1 MNKKLLKSFA
11 AAAMSVLALACAKEQ
26 VGPDEGA
33 MVEATFDVDVPGVM
47 ATKAI
52 GDGMTAS
59 QLYYQVFD
67 EKSNPIEG
75 LGVQTKKMNS
85 GKTTVTFQ
93 LVKDQTY
100 NFVFWAQTPTEG
112 YYEIDGTEGLKK
124 ISANYADKNAN
135 DENFDAFYAVEKL
148 TVNGPISESVILTRP
163 FAQVNIAT
171 TGKIAAGPASKEL
184 DFDGAT
190 STVTFKNVPTEF
202 SPLSSDD
209 VVDGTESVVFASAAV
224 PEGNI
229 TVAGKEYKYL
239 SMNYVFAP
247 KNGSVYDVA
256 AELTVAG
263 KTVPVS
269 VPNVPLKRNWRTN
282 IVGNLLLTGAQF
294 NVIVDPVFENEETMA
309 YDEEAFRAAVAA
321 GGKVSL
327 SQNMTLTKPLSL
339 TKSTTTEIVIGKD
352 VTLTAELSGY
362 NSKTISL
369 FNENINCTLSG
380 DGIILGPTVKNASSS
395 AAIELE
401 DNANNLVV
409 DGNLTIA
416 GRNGTTAGHVDA
428 GIIIRAGKVTVNS
441 GHFLASKDVDGGENP
456 AILLYSPNSY
466 RSELIINGGTFESVV
481 GNSKFLI
488 NIQDEYREHASVKI
502 YGGTFIGF
510 DPADNE
516 AEGAHTNFVAEGY
529 HSTKVSTDENGV
541 STYVVSK
548 EGTIPVVN
556 QEGFKNAVAQ
566 ENATVVVPAGTFTAP
581 ESVADGVTIEG
592 VEGTVIDIPTAVAY
606 HDKNLTFKKVT
617 MKSPNVNYT
626 GVQHAASIKYEDC
639 TIEGQPFS
647 YATEAVYEN
656 CTFKQTSSDAYNIWT
671 YGSKNITFS
680 KCTFESAG
688 KAVLVYKENG
698 TETYKATFNECK
710 FSASAPV
717 EGKAAIEIDSS
728 LNPYEV
734 YINNCTAEGFSTGTN
749 SGNSLWNNKKGDS
762 SNLKVVV
769 DGIEQTL

>member
-11 AAAMSVLALACAKEQ
+11 AAAMSVLAIACAKEPVTGDGQ
-26 VGPDEGA
+26 T
-33 MVEATFDVDVPGVM
+33 VEATFDVDVPGVM

-135 DENFDAFYAVEKL
+135 DENFDAFYSVEKL
-148 TVNGPISESVILTRP
+148 TVNGPISESVTLTRP

-171 TGKIAAGPASKEL
+171 TGKLAAGPASKEL

-617 MKSPNVNYT
+617 VKSPNDNYI
-626 GVQHAASIKYEDC
+626 GIQHAAAIKYENC
-639 TIEGQPFS
+639 VIEGQPFS
-647 YATEAVYEN
+647 YAANAVFEK
-656 CTFKQTSSDAYNIWT
+656 CTFNQTSSAAYNIWT
-671 YGSKNITFS
+671 YGSTNITFND
-680 KCTFESAG
+680 CVFNCAG
-688 KAVLVYKENG
+688 KGVLIYNEGSINKEV
-698 TETYKATFNECK
+698 ATFNNCK
-710 FSASAPV
+710 FIATTPV
-717 EGKAAIEIDSS
+717 AGKAAIEIDSTYS
-728 LNPYEV
+728 EYEV
-734 YINNCTAEGFSTGTN
+734 HINGCTESGFDAGSV
-749 SGNSLWNNKKGDS
+749 SGNSLWNKKKG
-762 SNLKVVV
+762 NNKVDVFV
-769 DGIEQTL
+769 DGLQVL

>member
-1 MNKKLLKSFA
+1 MNKNLFKTFA
-11 AAAMSVLALACAKEQ
+11 IAAMAVLAGACAKESEQ
-26 VGPDEGA
+26 LAGPSN
-33 MVEATFDVDVPGVM
+33 VTFEISTPEI

-52 GDGMTAS
+52 GDGMTATK
-59 QLYYQVFD
+59 LYYQVFD
-67 EKSNPIEG
+67 AEGNVIDG
-75 LGVQTKKMNS
+75 LGVQNKDLVS
-85 GKTTVTFQ
+85 GKTTVSFQ
-93 LVKDQTY
+93 LIKDQTY
-100 NFVFWAQTPTEG
+100 NFIFWAQTPLDG
-112 YYEIDGTEGLKK
+112 YYEIDGIEGLKK
-124 ISANYADKNAN
+124 ISAKYADKNAN

-148 TVNGPISESVILTRP
+148 TVNGSISESVTLTRP

-171 TGKIAAGPASKEL
+171 TGKLSAGAASKEL
-184 DFDGAT
+184 DFEGAT

-327 SQNMTLTKPLSL
+327 SQDMTLTKPLSL

-362 NSKTISL
+362 SSKTISL
-369 FNENINCTLSG
+369 YNENINCTLSG
-380 DGIILGPTVKNASSS
+380 DGIILGPTVKNGSSS

-401 DNANNLVV
+401 DNTNNLVI

-416 GRNGTTAGHVDA
+416 GRKGTTAGNVDA

-441 GHFLASKDVDGGENP
+441 GHFIASKDVNGGENP
-456 AILLYSPNSY
+456 AILLYSPSSY
-466 RSELIINGGTFESVV
+466 RSELIINDGTFESVV

-488 NIQDEYREHASVKI
+488 NIQDEYRDHASVKI

-556 QEGFKNAVAQ
+556 QEGFKNAVAK
-566 ENATVVVPAGTFTAP
+566 ENATIVVPAGTFTAP
-581 ESVADGVTIEG
+581 ASVADGVTIEG
-592 VEGTVIDIPTAVAY
+592 VAGTVIDIPTAVAY
-606 HDKNLTFKKVT
+606 HDKNVTFKNVT
-617 MKSPNVNYT
+617 MKSPNANYT
-626 GVQHAASIKYEDC
+626 GIQHAASIKYVDC

-647 YATEAVYEN
+647 YAKNAVFEK
-656 CTFKQTSSDAYNIWT
+656 CTFNQTSSDAYNIWT
-671 YGSKNITFS
+671 YGSTNITFND
-680 KCTFESAG
+680 CVFNCAG
-688 KAVLVYKENG
+688 KGVLIYNEGTINKEV
-698 TETYKATFNECK
+698 ATFNNCK
-710 FSASAPV
+710 FIATTTV
-717 EGKAAIEIDSS
+717 TGKAAIEIDSTYS
-728 LNPYEV
+728 EYEV
-734 YINNCTAEGFSTGTN
+734 HINGCTESGFDAGSV
-749 SGNSLWNNKKGDS
+749 SGKSLWNKKKGNKK
-762 SNLKVVV
+762 VEVFV
-769 DGIEQTL
+769 DGTQVL

>member
-11 AAAMSVLALACAKEQ
+11 AAAMSVLAIACAKEPVTGDGQ
-26 VGPDEGA
+26 T
-33 MVEATFDVDVPGVM
+33 VEATFDVDVPGVM

-135 DENFDAFYAVEKL
+135 DENFDAFYSVEKL
-148 TVNGPISESVILTRP
+148 TVNGPISESVTLTRP

-171 TGKIAAGPASKEL
+171 TGKLAAGPASKEL

-369 FNENINCTLSG
+369 FKENINCTLSG

-617 MKSPNVNYT
+617 VKSPNDNYI
-626 GVQHAASIKYEDC
+626 GIQHAAAIKYENC
-639 TIEGQPFS
+639 VIEGQPFS
-647 YATEAVYEN
+647 YAANAVFEK
-656 CTFKQTSSDAYNIWT
+656 CTFNQTSSAAYNIWT
-671 YGSKNITFS
+671 YGSTNITFND
-680 KCTFESAG
+680 CVFNCAG
-688 KAVLVYKENG
+688 KAVLIYNEG
-698 TETYKATFNECK
+698 TINKDVATFNNCK
-710 FSASAPV
+710 FIATTQAK
-717 EGKAAIEIDSS
+717 GKAAIEIDSS
-728 LNPYEV
+728 FSEYEV
-734 YINNCTAEGFSTGTN
+734 HINGCTESGFDAGSV
-749 SGNSLWNNKKGDS
+749 SGNSLWNKKKGDK
-762 SNLKVVV
+762 KVEVFV
-769 DGIEQTL
+769 DGAQVL

>member
-1 MNKKLLKSFA
+1 MNKKLLKTFA
-11 AAAMSVLALACAKEQ
+11 AAAMSVLALACAKEPVTGDGQ
-26 VGPDEGA
+26 T
-33 MVEATFDVDVPGVM
+33 VEATFDVDVPGVM

-148 TVNGPISESVILTRP
+148 TVNGPISESVTLTRP

-171 TGKIAAGPASKEL
+171 TGKLAAGPASKEL

-380 DGIILGPTVKNASSS
+380 DGIILGPTVKNGSSS

-409 DGNLTIA
+409 DGNLTIS

-488 NIQDEYREHASVKI
+488 NIQDEYRDHASVKI

-566 ENATVVVPAGTFTAP
+566 ENATIVVPAGTFTAP
-581 ESVADGVTIEG
+581 ASVADGVTIEG

-617 MKSPNVNYT
+617 MKSPNVNYI
-626 GVQHAASIKYEDC
+626 GIQHAAAIKYENC
-639 TIEGQPFS
+639 VIEGQPFS
-647 YATEAVYEN
+647 YAANAVFEK
-656 CTFKQTSSDAYNIWT
+656 CTFNQTSPDAYNIWT
-671 YGSKNITFS
+671 YGSTNITFND
-680 KCTFESAG
+680 CVFNCAG
-688 KAVLVYKENG
+688 KAVLIYNEGAINKEV
-698 TETYKATFNECK
+698 ATFNNCK
-710 FSASAPV
+710 FVATTPV
-717 EGKAAIEIDSS
+717 TGKAAIEIDSTYS
-728 LNPYEV
+728 EYEV
-734 YINNCTAEGFSTGTN
+734 HINGCTESGFDAGSV
-749 SGNSLWNNKKGDS
+749 SGNSLWNKKKG
-762 SNLKVVV
+762 NNKVDVFV
-769 DGIEQTL
+769 DGLQVL

>member
-1 MNKKLLKSFA
+1 MNKNLFKTFA
-11 AAAMSVLALACAKEQ
+11 AAAMSVLAIACAKEQ
-26 VGPDEGA
+26 VGPGEGA
-33 MVEATFDVDVPGVM
+33 MVEATFSLDVPEAVG
-47 ATKAI
+47 TKAI
-52 GDGMTAS
+52 GDGLTAS

-67 EKSNPIEG
+67 DKSNPIEG

-100 NFVFWAQTPTEG
+100 NFIFWAQTPTEG

-124 ISANYADKNAN
+124 ISAKYADKNAN
-135 DENFDAFYAVEKL
+135 DENFDAFYAVEKF
-148 TVNGPISESVILTRP
+148 TVNGSISESVTLTRP

-171 TGKIAAGPASKEL
+171 TGKLAAGSASKEL

-362 NSKTISL
+362 SSKAISL
-369 FNENINCTLSG
+369 YDENINCTLSG
-380 DGIILGPTVKNASSS
+380 DGTILGPTVKNGSSA

-401 DNANNLVV
+401 DNTNNLVI

-416 GRNGTTAGHVDA
+416 GRNGTTAGNVDA

-441 GHFLASKDVDGGENP
+441 GHFIASKDVNGGENP
-456 AILLYSPNSY
+456 AILLYSPSSY
-466 RSELIINGGTFESVV
+466 RSELIINDGTFESVV

-488 NIQDEYREHASVKI
+488 NIQDEYRDHASVKI

-516 AEGAHTNFVAEGY
+516 AEGAHTNFVADGY

-548 EGTIPVVN
+548 EGIIPVVN

-566 ENATVVVPAGTFTAP
+566 ENATVIVPAGTFIAP
-581 ESVADGVTIEG
+581 ASVADGVTIEG

-606 HDKNLTFKKVT
+606 HDKNLTFKNVT
-617 MKSPNVNYT
+617 MKSPNANYT
-626 GVQHAASIKYEDC
+626 GIQHAASIKYVDC

-647 YATEAVYEN
+647 YAANAVFEK
-656 CTFKQTSSDAYNIWT
+656 CTFNQTSSAAYNIWT
-671 YGSKNITFS
+671 YGSTNITFND
-680 KCTFESAG
+680 CVFNCAG
-688 KAVLVYKENG
+688 KGVLIYNEGSINKEV
-698 TETYKATFNECK
+698 ATFNNCK
-710 FSASAPV
+710 FIATTPV
-717 EGKAAIEIDSS
+717 TGKAAIEIDSTFS
-728 LNPYEV
+728 EYEV
-734 YINNCTAEGFSTGTN
+734 HINGCTESGFDAGSV
-749 SGNSLWNNKKGDS
+749 SGNSLWNKKKG
-762 SNLKVVV
+762 NNKVEVFV
-769 DGIEQTL
+769 DGLQVL

>member
-1 MNKKLLKSFA
+1 MNRKLLKTFA
-11 AAAMSVLALACAKEQ
+11 AAAMSVLAIACAKEQ
-26 VGPDEGA
+26 VGPGEDA
-33 MVEATFDVDVPGVM
+33 MVEATFSVDVPGVIG
-47 ATKAI
+47 TKAV
-52 GDGMTAS
+52 GDGLTAS
-59 QLYYQVFD
+59 KLYYQVFD
-67 EKSNPIEG
+67 ENLNPIEG

-100 NFVFWAQTPTEG
+100 NFVFWAQTPTVG
-112 YYEIDGTEGLKK
+112 YYEIDGIEGLKK
-124 ISANYADKNAN
+124 ISAKYEGKNAN

-148 TVNGPISESVILTRP
+148 IVNGSISESVTLTRP

-171 TGKIAAGPASKEL
+171 TGKLAAGSASKEL

-209 VVDGTESVVFASAAV
+209 VIDGTESVVFASAAV

-327 SQNMTLTKPLSL
+327 SQDMTLTKSLSL

-362 NSKTISL
+362 SSKTISL

-380 DGIILGPTVKNASSS
+380 DGTILGPTVKNGQSS

-401 DNANNLVV
+401 DNTNNLVI

-416 GRNGTTAGHVDA
+416 GRNGTIADHVDA

-441 GHFLASKDVDGGENP
+441 GHFLASKDVDGGDNP

-488 NIQDEYREHASVKI
+488 NIQDEYRDHASVKI

-529 HSTKVSTDENGV
+529 HSTKVSTDENGL

-566 ENATVVVPAGTFTAP
+566 ENATIVVPAGTFTAP
-581 ESVADGVTIEG
+581 ASVADGVTIEG
-592 VEGTVIDIPTAVAY
+592 VAGTVIDIPTAVAY
-606 HDKNLTFKKVT
+606 HNKNLTFKNVT
-617 MKSPNVNYT
+617 MKSPNANYT
-626 GVQHAASIKYEDC
+626 GIQHAASVKYVDC

-647 YATEAVYEN
+647 YAANAVFEK
-656 CTFKQTSSDAYNIWT
+656 CTFNQTSSAAYNIWT
-671 YGSKNITFS
+671 YGSTNITFND
-680 KCTFESAG
+680 CVFNCAG
-688 KAVLVYKENG
+688 KGVLIYNEGTINKEV
-698 TETYKATFNECK
+698 ATFNNCK
-710 FSASAPV
+710 FIATTPV
-717 EGKAAIEIDSS
+717 AGKAAIEIDSTFS
-728 LNPYEV
+728 EYEV
-734 YINNCTAEGFSTGTN
+734 HINGCTESGFDAGSV
-749 SGNSLWNNKKGDS
+749 SGNSLWNKKKGDK
-762 SNLKVVV
+762 KVEVFV
-769 DGIEQTL
+769 DGSQVL

>member
-1 MNKKLLKSFA
+1 MNTRLFKSFA
-11 AAAMSVLALACAKEQ
+11 AAALSVLAIACAKEQ
-26 VGPDEGA
+26 VGPGEGA

-47 ATKAI
+47 STKAI

-67 EKSNPIEG
+67 EESNPIEG

-85 GKTTVTFQ
+85 GKTTVKFQ

-124 ISANYADKNAN
+124 ISAKYADKNAN
-135 DENFDAFYAVEKL
+135 DENFDAFYAVEKF
-148 TVNGPISESVILTRP
+148 TVNGSISESVTLTRP

-171 TGKIAAGPASKEL
+171 TGKLAAGSASKEL

-209 VVDGTESVVFASAAV
+209 VVDGTESVVFASASV

-256 AELTVAG
+256 AELIVAG

-327 SQNMTLTKPLSL
+327 SQNMTLTKSLSL

-362 NSKTISL
+362 SSKAISL
-369 FNENINCTLSG
+369 FDENINCILSG
-380 DGIILGPTVKNASSS
+380 DGTILGPTVKNGSSA

-401 DNANNLVV
+401 DNANNLVIG
-409 DGNLTIA
+409 GNLTVA
-416 GRNGTTAGHVDA
+416 GRNGTIAGNVDA

-441 GHFLASKDVDGGENP
+441 GHFIASKDVNGGENP
-456 AILLYSPNSY
+456 AILLYSPSSY

-488 NIQDEYREHASVKI
+488 NIQNEYRDHASVKI

-556 QEGFKNAVAQ
+556 QEGFKNAVAK

-581 ESVADGVTIEG
+581 ASVADGVTIEG

-606 HDKNLTFKKVT
+606 HDKNLTFKNIT
-617 MKSPNVNYT
+617 MKFPNTNYI
-626 GVQHAASIKYEDC
+626 GIQHAANVKYVDC
-639 TIEGQPFS
+639 TIEGMPFS

-671 YGSKNITFS
+671 YGSKNITFNNCVFNCAGKS
-680 KCTFESAG
+680 VLIYNEGTLSAG
-688 KAVLVYKENG
+688 VVTLNK
-698 TETYKATFNECK
+698 CK
-710 FSASAPV
+710 LIASQPV

-728 LNPYEV
+728 FSSYEV
-734 YINNCTAEGFSTGTN
+734 NINDCTQEGFANGSV
-749 SGNSLWNNKKGDS
+749 SGNPLWNKKKGDKS
-762 SNLKVVV
+762 VKVFVNGSQV
-769 DGIEQTL
+769 L

>member
-11 AAAMSVLALACAKEQ
+11 AAAMSVLAIACAKEPVTGDGQ
-26 VGPDEGA
+26 T
-33 MVEATFDVDVPGVM
+33 VEATFDVDVPGVM

-135 DENFDAFYAVEKL
+135 DENFDAFYSVEKL
-148 TVNGPISESVILTRP
+148 TVNGPISESVTLTRP

-171 TGKIAAGPASKEL
+171 TGKLAAGPASKEL

-617 MKSPNVNYT
+617 VKSPNDNYI
-626 GVQHAASIKYEDC
+626 GIQHAAAIKYENC
-639 TIEGQPFS
+639 VIEGQPFS
-647 YATEAVYEN
+647 YAANAVFEK
-656 CTFKQTSSDAYNIWT
+656 CTFNQTSPDAYNIWT
-671 YGSKNITFS
+671 YGSKNITFND
-680 KCTFESAG
+680 CVFNCAG
-688 KAVLVYKENG
+688 KGVLIYNEGAINKEV
-698 TETYKATFNECK
+698 ATFNNCK
-710 FSASAPV
+710 FIATTPV
-717 EGKAAIEIDSS
+717 AGKAAIEIDSTYS
-728 LNPYEV
+728 EYEV
-734 YINNCTAEGFSTGTN
+734 HINGCTESGFDAGSV
-749 SGNSLWNNKKGDS
+749 SGNSLWNKKKG
-762 SNLKVVV
+762 NNKVEVFV
-769 DGIEQTL
+769 DGLQVL

>member
-1 MNKKLLKSFA
+1 MNRKLLKTFA
-11 AAAMSVLALACAKEQ
+11 AAAMSVLAIACAKEQ
-26 VGPDEGA
+26 VGPGEDA
-33 MVEATFDVDVPGVM
+33 MVEATFSVDVPGVIG
-47 ATKAI
+47 TKAV
-52 GDGMTAS
+52 GDGLTAS
-59 QLYYQVFD
+59 KLYYQVFD
-67 EKSNPIEG
+67 ENLNPIEG

-100 NFVFWAQTPTEG
+100 NFVFWAQTPTVG
-112 YYEIDGTEGLKK
+112 YYEIDGIEGLKK
-124 ISANYADKNAN
+124 ISAKYEGKNAN

-148 TVNGPISESVILTRP
+148 IVNGSISESVTLTRP

-171 TGKIAAGPASKEL
+171 TGKLAAGSASKEL

-209 VVDGTESVVFASAAV
+209 VIDGTESVVFASAAV

-327 SQNMTLTKPLSL
+327 SQDMTLTKSLSL

-362 NSKTISL
+362 SSKTISL

-380 DGIILGPTVKNASSS
+380 DGTILGPTVKNGQSS

-401 DNANNLVV
+401 DNTNNLVI

-416 GRNGTTAGHVDA
+416 GRNGTIADHVDA

-441 GHFLASKDVDGGENP
+441 GHFLASKDVDGGDNP

-488 NIQDEYREHASVKI
+488 NIQDEYRDHASVKI

-566 ENATVVVPAGTFTAP
+566 ENATIVVPAGTFTAP
-581 ESVADGVTIEG
+581 ASVADGVTIEG
-592 VEGTVIDIPTAVAY
+592 VAGTVIDIPTAVAY
-606 HDKNLTFKKVT
+606 HNKNLTFKNVT
-617 MKSPNVNYT
+617 MKSPNANYT
-626 GVQHAASIKYEDC
+626 GIQHAASVKYVDC

-647 YATEAVYEN
+647 YAANAVFEK
-656 CTFKQTSSDAYNIWT
+656 CTFNQTSSAAYNIWT
-671 YGSKNITFS
+671 YGSTNITFND
-680 KCTFESAG
+680 CVFNCAG
-688 KAVLVYKENG
+688 KGVLIYNEGTINKEV
-698 TETYKATFNECK
+698 ATFNNCK
-710 FSASAPV
+710 FIATTPV
-717 EGKAAIEIDSS
+717 AGKAAIEIDSTFS
-728 LNPYEV
+728 EYEV
-734 YINNCTAEGFSTGTN
+734 HINGCTESGFDAGSV
-749 SGNSLWNNKKGDS
+749 SGNSLWNKKKGDK
-762 SNLKVVV
+762 KVEVFV
-769 DGIEQTL
+769 DGSQVL

>member
-1 MNKKLLKSFA
+1 MNTRLLKSFA
-11 AAAMSVLALACAKEQ
+11 VAAMSVLAIACAKEQ
-26 VGPDEGA
+26 VGSGDGA
-33 MVEATFDVDVPGVM
+33 MVEATFSLDVPEAVG
-47 ATKAI
+47 TKAI
-52 GDGMTAS
+52 GDGLTAS
-59 QLYYQVFD
+59 KLYYQVFD
-67 EKSNPIEG
+67 DKSNPIEG

-100 NFVFWAQTPTEG
+100 NFIFWAQTPLDG
-112 YYEIDGTEGLKK
+112 YYEIDGIEGLKK
-124 ISANYADKNAN
+124 ISAKYADKNAN

-148 TVNGPISESVILTRP
+148 TINGSISEAVTLTRP

-171 TGKIAAGPASKEL
+171 TGKLAAGTASKDL
-184 DFDGAT
+184 DFEGAT
-190 STVTFKNVPTEF
+190 STVTFKNIPTEF

-229 TVAGKEYKYL
+229 TVADKEYKYL

-263 KTVPVS
+263 KTVSVS

-327 SQNMTLTKPLSL
+327 SQDMTLTKPLSL
-339 TKSTTTEIVIGKD
+339 TKSTATEIVIGKD

-362 NSKTISL
+362 YSKIISL
-369 FNENINCTLSG
+369 FKENINCTLSG
-380 DGIILGPTVKNASSS
+380 DGIILGPTVKNASAS
-395 AAIELE
+395 AAIEIE
-401 DNANNLVV
+401 DNTNNLVI

-416 GRNGTTAGHVDA
+416 GRNGTTAGNVDA

-441 GHFLASKDVDGGENP
+441 GHFIASKDVDGGENP
-456 AILLYSPNSY
+456 AILLYSPYSY

-488 NIQDEYREHASVKI
+488 NIQDEYRDHASVKI

-510 DPADNE
+510 NPADNNADGE
-516 AEGAHTNFVAEGY
+516 HTNYVAEGY

-566 ENATVVVPAGTFTAP
+566 ENATIVVPAGTFTAP
-581 ESVADGVTIEG
+581 ASVANGVTIEG

-606 HDKNLTFKKVT
+606 HDKNLTFKNVT
-617 MKSPNVNYT
+617 MKSPNADFT
-626 GVQHAASIKYEDC
+626 GIQHAASVKYVDC

-647 YATEAVYEN
+647 YADNAVFEK
-656 CTFKQTSSDAYNIWT
+656 CTFNQTSSGSYNIWT
-671 YGSKNITFS
+671 YGSKNITFNN
-680 KCTFESAG
+680 CVFNCAG
-688 KAVLVYKENG
+688 KSVLIYNEGAISTSIV
-698 TETYKATFNECK
+698 TFDKCK
-710 FSASAPV
+710 FVASESVA
-717 EGKAAIEIDSS
+717 GKAAIEIDSRFTS
-728 LNPYEV
+728 YEV
-734 YINNCTAEGFSTGTN
+734 YINGCTHDGFANGSV
-749 SGNSLWNNKKGDS
+749 SGNSLWNKKDGDKS
-762 SNLKVVV
+762 VKVFV
-769 DGIEQTL
+769 DGTQVL

>member
-1 MNKKLLKSFA
+1 MNNKLFKTFA
-11 AAAMSVLALACAKEQ
+11 AAAMSVLAIACAKEQ
-26 VGPDEGA
+26 VGPGEGA
-33 MVEATFDVDVPGVM
+33 MVEATFSVDVPGVIG
-47 ATKAI
+47 TKAI

-67 EKSNPIEG
+67 ENLNPIEG

-100 NFVFWAQTPTEG
+100 NFVFWAQTPTVG
-112 YYEIDGTEGLKK
+112 YYEIDGIDGLKK
-124 ISANYADKNAN
+124 ISAKYEGKNAN

-148 TVNGPISESVILTRP
+148 IVNGSISESVTLTRP

-171 TGKIAAGPASKEL
+171 TGKLAAGSASKEL

-209 VVDGTESVVFASAAV
+209 VIDGTESVVFASAAV

-327 SQNMTLTKPLSL
+327 SQDMTLTKSLSL
-339 TKSTTTEIVIGKD
+339 AKSTTTEIVIGKD

-362 NSKTISL
+362 SSKTISL

-380 DGIILGPTVKNASSS
+380 DGTILGPTVKNGQSS

-401 DNANNLVV
+401 DNTNNLVI

-416 GRNGTTAGHVDA
+416 GRNGTTAGHFDA

-441 GHFLASKDVDGGENP
+441 GHFIASKDVDGGDNP

-488 NIQDEYREHASVKI
+488 NIQDEYRDHASVKI

-566 ENATVVVPAGTFTAP
+566 ENATIVVPAGTFTAP
-581 ESVADGVTIEG
+581 ASVADGVTIEG
-592 VEGTVIDIPTAVAY
+592 VAGTVIDIPTAVAY
-606 HDKNLTFKKVT
+606 HNKNLTFKNVT
-617 MKSPNVNYT
+617 MKSPNANYT
-626 GVQHAASIKYEDC
+626 GIQHAASIKYVDC

-647 YATEAVYEN
+647 YAANAVFEK
-656 CTFKQTSSDAYNIWT
+656 CTFNQTSSAAYNIWT
-671 YGSKNITFS
+671 YGSTNITFND
-680 KCTFESAG
+680 CVFNCAG
-688 KAVLVYKENG
+688 KGVLIYNEGSINKEV
-698 TETYKATFNECK
+698 ATFNNCK
-710 FSASAPV
+710 FIATTPV
-717 EGKAAIEIDSS
+717 TGKAAIEIDSTFS
-728 LNPYEV
+728 EYEV
-734 YINNCTAEGFSTGTN
+734 HINGCTESGFDAGSV
-749 SGNSLWNNKKGDS
+749 SGNSLWNKKKG
-762 SNLKVVV
+762 NNKVEVFV
-769 DGIEQTL
+769 DGLQVL

>member
-1 MNKKLLKSFA
+1 MKSVKYILVA
-11 AAAMSVLALACAKEQ
+11 ALAMLAAACAKENEQ
-26 VGPDEGA
+26 LTGPSN
-33 MVEATFDVDVPGVM
+33 VTFEISTPEI

-52 GDGMTAS
+52 GDGMTAIK
-59 QLYYQVFD
+59 LYYQVFD
-67 EKSNPIEG
+67 ADGNVIDG
-75 LGVQTKKMNS
+75 LGVQNKELVS
-85 GKTTVTFQ
+85 GKTTVSFQ
-93 LVKDQTY
+93 LIKDQTY
-100 NFVFWAQTPTEG
+100 NFIFWAQTPLDG
-112 YYEIDGTEGLKK
+112 YYEIDGIEGLKK
-124 ISANYADKNAN
+124 ISAKYADKNAN

-148 TVNGPISESVILTRP
+148 TVNGSISESVTLTRP

-171 TGKIAAGPASKEL
+171 TGKLSAGAASKEL
-184 DFDGAT
+184 DFEGAT

-327 SQNMTLTKPLSL
+327 SQDMTLTKPLSL
-339 TKSTTTEIVIGKD
+339 TKSTTTEIVIGRD

-362 NSKTISL
+362 SSKTISL
-369 FNENINCTLSG
+369 YNENINCTLSG
-380 DGIILGPTVKNASSS
+380 DGIILGPTVKNGSSS

-401 DNANNLVV
+401 DNTNNLVI

-416 GRNGTTAGHVDA
+416 GRKGTTADNVDA

-441 GHFLASKDVDGGENP
+441 GHFIASKDVNGGENP
-456 AILLYSPNSY
+456 AILLYSPSSY
-466 RSELIINGGTFESVV
+466 RSELIINDGTFESVV

-488 NIQDEYREHASVKI
+488 NIQDEYRDHASVKI

-556 QEGFKNAVAQ
+556 QEGFKNAVAK
-566 ENATVVVPAGTFTAP
+566 ENATIVVPAGTFTAP
-581 ESVADGVTIEG
+581 ASVADGVTIEG
-592 VEGTVIDIPTAVAY
+592 VAGTVIDIPTAVAY
-606 HDKNLTFKKVT
+606 HDKNVTFKNVT
-617 MKSPNVNYT
+617 MKSPNANYT
-626 GVQHAASIKYEDC
+626 GIQHAASIKYVDC

-647 YATEAVYEN
+647 YAKNAVFEK
-656 CTFKQTSSDAYNIWT
+656 CTFNQTSSDAYNIWT
-671 YGSKNITFS
+671 YGSTNITFND
-680 KCTFESAG
+680 CVFNCAG
-688 KAVLVYKENG
+688 KGVLIYNEGTINKEV
-698 TETYKATFNECK
+698 ATFNNCK
-710 FSASAPV
+710 FIATTTV
-717 EGKAAIEIDSS
+717 TGKAAIEIDSTYS
-728 LNPYEV
+728 EYEV
-734 YINNCTAEGFSTGTN
+734 HINGCTESGFDAGSV
-749 SGNSLWNNKKGDS
+749 SGNSLWNKKKGDK
-762 SNLKVVV
+762 KVEVFV
-769 DGIEQTL
+769 DGLQVL

>member
-1 MNKKLLKSFA
+1 MNTKFFKSLA
-11 AAAMSVLALACAKEQ
+11 AVAVAVLTVGCAKEQ
-26 VGPDEGA
+26 GTQEGPA
-33 MVEATFDVDVPGVM
+33 NVTFEIENPVAV
-47 ATKAI
+47 TKAI
-52 GDGMTAS
+52 GDGTTAKK
-59 QLYYQVFD
+59 LYYQVFD
-67 EKSNPIEG
+67 AAGNPIAG
-75 LGVQTKKMNS
+75 LPVQNKTLS
-85 GKTTVTFQ
+85 SLKTTVSFQ
-93 LVKDQTY
+93 LVKDQKY
-100 NFVFWAQTPTEG
+100 NFIFWAQTPTEG

-124 ISANYADKNAN
+124 ISAKYADKNAN
-135 DENFDAFYAVEKL
+135 DENFDAFYAVEKF
-148 TVNGPISESVILTRP
+148 TVNGSISESVTLTRP

-171 TGKIAAGPASKEL
+171 TGKLAAGAASKEL
-184 DFDGAT
+184 DFEGAT
-190 STVTFKNVPTEF
+190 STVTFKNIPTEF

-327 SQNMTLTKPLSL
+327 SQNMTLTKSLSL

-362 NSKTISL
+362 SSKTISL

-380 DGIILGPTVKNASSS
+380 DGTILGPTIKNGSSA

-401 DNANNLVV
+401 DNANNLVI
-409 DGNLTIA
+409 DGNLTVA
-416 GRNGTTAGHVDA
+416 GRNGTIAGNVDA

-441 GHFLASKDVDGGENP
+441 GHFIASKDVNGGENP
-456 AILLYSPNSY
+456 AILLYSPDSY
-466 RSELIINGGTFESVV
+466 RSELIINDGTFESVV

-488 NIQDEYREHASVKI
+488 NIQDEYRDHASVKI

-581 ESVADGVTIEG
+581 ASVADGVTIEG

-606 HDKNLTFKKVT
+606 HDKNLTFKNIT
-617 MKSPNVNYT
+617 MKSPNANYI
-626 GVQHAASIKYEDC
+626 GIQHAASVKYVDC
-639 TIEGQPFS
+639 TIEGMPFS
-647 YATEAVYEN
+647 YATQAVYEN
-656 CTFKQTSSDAYNIWT
+656 CTFKQTSNGSYNIWT
-671 YGSKNITFS
+671 YGSKNITFNN
-680 KCTFESAG
+680 CVFNCAG
-688 KAVLVYKENG
+688 KSVLIYNEGSISASIV
-698 TETYKATFNECK
+698 TFDKCK
-710 FSASAPV
+710 FVASESVA
-717 EGKAAIEIDSS
+717 GKAAIEIDSS
-728 LNPYEV
+728 FTSYEV
-734 YINNCTAEGFSTGTN
+734 YINDCTHDGFANGSV
-749 SGNSLWNNKKGDS
+749 SGNSLWNKKKGDKS
-762 SNLKVVV
+762 VKIVVNGTQV
-769 DGIEQTL
+769 L

>member
-1 MNKKLLKSFA
+1 MNTRLFKSFA
-11 AAAMSVLALACAKEQ
+11 AAALSVLAIACAKEQ
-26 VGPDEGA
+26 VGPGEGA
-33 MVEATFDVDVPGVM
+33 MVEATFNVDVPEVIG
-47 ATKAI
+47 TKAI
-52 GDGMTAS
+52 GDGLTAS
-59 QLYYQVFD
+59 KLYYQVFD
-67 EKSNPIEG
+67 EESNPIEG

-124 ISANYADKNAN
+124 ISAKYADKNAN
-135 DENFDAFYAVEKL
+135 DENFDAFYAVEKF
-148 TVNGPISESVILTRP
+148 TVNGSISESVTLTRP

-171 TGKIAAGPASKEL
+171 TGKLAAGSASKEL

-209 VVDGTESVVFASAAV
+209 VVDGTVSVVFASAAV

-327 SQNMTLTKPLSL
+327 SQDMTLTKTLSL

-362 NSKTISL
+362 SSKAISL

-380 DGIILGPTVKNASSS
+380 DGTILGPTIKNGSSA

-401 DNANNLVV
+401 DNANNLVI
-409 DGNLTIA
+409 DGNLTVA
-416 GRNGTTAGHVDA
+416 GRNGTIAGNVDA

-441 GHFLASKDVDGGENP
+441 GHFIASKDVNGGENP

-466 RSELIINGGTFESVV
+466 RSELIINDGTFESVV

-488 NIQDEYREHASVKI
+488 NIQNEYRDHASVKI

-606 HDKNLTFKKVT
+606 QDKNLTFKNIT
-617 MKSPNVNYT
+617 MKSPNTNYI
-626 GVQHAASIKYEDC
+626 GIQHAASVKYVDC
-639 TIEGQPFS
+639 TIEGMPFS

-671 YGSKNITFS
+671 YGSKNITFNNCVFNCAGKS
-680 KCTFESAG
+680 VLIYNEGTLSAG
-688 KAVLVYKENG
+688 VVTLNK
-698 TETYKATFNECK
+698 CK
-710 FSASAPV
+710 LIASQPV

-728 LNPYEV
+728 FSSYEV
-734 YINNCTAEGFSTGTN
+734 NINDCTQEGFANGSV
-749 SGNSLWNNKKGDS
+749 SGNPLWNKKKGDKS
-762 SNLKVVV
+762 VKVFVNGSQV
-769 DGIEQTL
+769 L

>member
-11 AAAMSVLALACAKEQ
+11 AAAMSVLAIACAKEQ
-26 VGPDEGA
+26 VGPGEGA
-33 MVEATFDVDVPGVM
+33 MVEATFSVDVPGVIG
-47 ATKAI
+47 TKAI

-67 EKSNPIEG
+67 ENLNPIEG

-85 GKTTVTFQ
+85 GKTIVTFQ

-100 NFVFWAQTPTEG
+100 NFVFWAQTPTVG
-112 YYEIDGTEGLKK
+112 YYEIDGIEGLKK
-124 ISANYADKNAN
+124 ISAKYEGKNAN

-148 TVNGPISESVILTRP
+148 IVNGSISESVTLTRP

-171 TGKIAAGPASKEL
+171 TGKLAAGSASKEL

-209 VVDGTESVVFASAAV
+209 VIDGTESVVFASAAV

-309 YDEEAFRAAVAA
+309 YDEETFRAAVAA

-327 SQNMTLTKPLSL
+327 SQDMTLTKSLSL

-362 NSKTISL
+362 SSKTISL

-380 DGIILGPTVKNASSS
+380 DGTILGPTVKNGQSS

-401 DNANNLVV
+401 DNTNNLVI

-441 GHFLASKDVDGGENP
+441 GHFIASKDVDGGDNP

-488 NIQDEYREHASVKI
+488 NIQDEYRDHASVKI

-566 ENATVVVPAGTFTAP
+566 ENATIVVPAGTFTAP
-581 ESVADGVTIEG
+581 ASVADGVTIEG
-592 VEGTVIDIPTAVAY
+592 VAGTVIDIPTAVAY
-606 HDKNLTFKKVT
+606 HNKNLTFKNVT
-617 MKSPNVNYT
+617 MKSPNANYT
-626 GVQHAASIKYEDC
+626 GIQHAASVKYVDC

-647 YATEAVYEN
+647 YAANAVFEK
-656 CTFKQTSSDAYNIWT
+656 CTFNQTSSAAYNIWT
-671 YGSKNITFS
+671 YGSTNITFND
-680 KCTFESAG
+680 CVFNCAG
-688 KAVLVYKENG
+688 KGVLIYNEGSINKEV
-698 TETYKATFNECK
+698 ATFNNCK
-710 FSASAPV
+710 FIATTPV
-717 EGKAAIEIDSS
+717 TGKAAIEIDSTFS
-728 LNPYEV
+728 EYEV
-734 YINNCTAEGFSTGTN
+734 HINGCTESGFDAGSV
-749 SGNSLWNNKKGDS
+749 SGNSLWNKKKG
-762 SNLKVVV
+762 NNKVEVFV
-769 DGIEQTL
+769 DGLQVL

>member
-1 MNKKLLKSFA
+1 MKSVKYILVA
-11 AAAMSVLALACAKEQ
+11 ALAMLAAACAKENEQ
-26 VGPDEGA
+26 LAGPSN
-33 MVEATFDVDVPGVM
+33 VTFEISTPEI

-52 GDGMTAS
+52 GDGMTAKK
-59 QLYYQVFD
+59 LYYQVFD
-67 EKSNPIEG
+67 AEGNVIDG
-75 LGVQTKKMNS
+75 LGVQNKDLVS
-85 GKTTVTFQ
+85 GKTTVSFQ
-93 LVKDQTY
+93 LIKDQTY
-100 NFVFWAQTPTEG
+100 NFVFWAQTPLDG
-112 YYEIDGTEGLKK
+112 YYEIDGIEGLKK
-124 ISANYADKNAN
+124 ISAKYADKNAN

-148 TVNGPISESVILTRP
+148 TVNGSISESVTLTRP

-171 TGKIAAGPASKEL
+171 TGKLSAGAASKEL
-184 DFDGAT
+184 DFEGAT

-327 SQNMTLTKPLSL
+327 SQNMTLTKSLSL

-362 NSKTISL
+362 SSKTISL

-380 DGIILGPTVKNASSS
+380 DGTILGPTIKNGSSA

-401 DNANNLVV
+401 DNANNLVI
-409 DGNLTIA
+409 DGNLTVA
-416 GRNGTTAGHVDA
+416 GRNGTIAGNVDA

-441 GHFLASKDVDGGENP
+441 GHFIASKDVNGGENP
-456 AILLYSPNSY
+456 AILLYSPDSY
-466 RSELIINGGTFESVV
+466 RSELIINDGTFESVV

-488 NIQDEYREHASVKI
+488 NIQDEYRDHASVKI

-581 ESVADGVTIEG
+581 ASVADGVTIEG

-606 HDKNLTFKKVT
+606 HDKNLTFKNIT
-617 MKSPNVNYT
+617 MKSPNANYI
-626 GVQHAASIKYEDC
+626 GIQHAASVKYVDC
-639 TIEGQPFS
+639 TIEGMPFS
-647 YATEAVYEN
+647 YATQAVYEN
-656 CTFKQTSSDAYNIWT
+656 CTFKQTSNGSYNIWT
-671 YGSKNITFS
+671 YGSKNITFNN
-680 KCTFESAG
+680 CVFNCAG
-688 KAVLVYKENG
+688 KSVLIYNEGSISASIV
-698 TETYKATFNECK
+698 TFDKCK
-710 FSASAPV
+710 FVASESVA
-717 EGKAAIEIDSS
+717 GKAAIEIDSS
-728 LNPYEV
+728 FTSYEV
-734 YINNCTAEGFSTGTN
+734 YINDCTHDGFANGSV
-749 SGNSLWNNKKGDS
+749 SGNSLWNKKKGDKS
-762 SNLKVVV
+762 VKIVVNGTQV
-769 DGIEQTL
+769 L

>member
-11 AAAMSVLALACAKEQ
+11 AAAMSVLALACAKEPVTGDGQ
-26 VGPDEGA
+26 T
-33 MVEATFDVDVPGVM
+33 VEATFDVDVPGVM

-148 TVNGPISESVILTRP
+148 TVNGPISESVTLTRP

-294 NVIVDPVFENEETMA
+294 NVVVDPVFENEETMA

-327 SQNMTLTKPLSL
+327 SQDMTLTKSLSL
-339 TKSTTTEIVIGKD
+339 AKSTTTEIVIGKD

-362 NSKTISL
+362 SSKTISL

-380 DGIILGPTVKNASSS
+380 DGTILGPTVKNGQSS

-401 DNANNLVV
+401 DNTNNLVI

-441 GHFLASKDVDGGENP
+441 GHFIASKDVDGGDNP

-488 NIQDEYREHASVKI
+488 NIQDEYRDHASVKI

-581 ESVADGVTIEG
+581 EFVADGVTIEG

-617 MKSPNVNYT
+617 MKSPNDNYI
-626 GVQHAASIKYEDC
+626 GIQHAAAIKYENC
-639 TIEGQPFS
+639 VIEGQPFS
-647 YATEAVYEN
+647 YAANAVFEK
-656 CTFKQTSSDAYNIWT
+656 CTFNQTSPDAYNIWT
-671 YGSKNITFS
+671 YGSTNITFND
-680 KCTFESAG
+680 CVFNCAG
-688 KAVLVYKENG
+688 KAVLIYNEGAINKEV
-698 TETYKATFNECK
+698 ATFNNCK
-710 FSASAPV
+710 FVATTPV
-717 EGKAAIEIDSS
+717 TGKAAIEIDSTYS
-728 LNPYEV
+728 EYEV
-734 YINNCTAEGFSTGTN
+734 HINGCTESGFDAGSV
-749 SGNSLWNNKKGDS
+749 SGNSLWNKKKG
-762 SNLKVVV
+762 NNKVDVFV
-769 DGIEQTL
+769 DGLQVL

>member
-1 MNKKLLKSFA
+1 
-11 AAAMSVLALACAKEQ
+11 MSVLAIACAKEQ
-26 VGPDEGA
+26 VGPGEGA
-33 MVEATFDVDVPGVM
+33 MVEATFSVDVPGVIG
-47 ATKAI
+47 TKAV
-52 GDGMTAS
+52 GDGLTAS
-59 QLYYQVFD
+59 KLYYQVFD
-67 EKSNPIEG
+67 ENLNPIEG

-100 NFVFWAQTPTEG
+100 NFVFWAQTPTVG
-112 YYEIDGTEGLKK
+112 YYEIDGIEGLKK
-124 ISANYADKNAN
+124 ISAKYEGKNAN

-148 TVNGPISESVILTRP
+148 IVNGSISESVTLTRP

-171 TGKIAAGPASKEL
+171 TGKLAAGSASKEL

-209 VVDGTESVVFASAAV
+209 VIDGTESVVFASAAV

-327 SQNMTLTKPLSL
+327 SQDMTLTKSLSL

-362 NSKTISL
+362 SSKTISL

-380 DGIILGPTVKNASSS
+380 DGTILGPTVKNGQSS

-401 DNANNLVV
+401 DNTNNLVI

-416 GRNGTTAGHVDA
+416 GRNGTIADHVNA

-441 GHFLASKDVDGGENP
+441 GHFLASKDVDGGDNP

-466 RSELIINGGTFESVV
+466 RSELTINGGTFESVV

-488 NIQDEYREHASVKI
+488 NIQDEYRDHASVKI

-566 ENATVVVPAGTFTAP
+566 ENATIVVPAGTFTAP
-581 ESVADGVTIEG
+581 ASVADGVTIEG
-592 VEGTVIDIPTAVAY
+592 VAGTVIDIPTAVAY
-606 HDKNLTFKKVT
+606 HNKNLTFKNVT
-617 MKSPNVNYT
+617 MKSPNANYT
-626 GVQHAASIKYEDC
+626 GIQHAASVKYVDC

-647 YATEAVYEN
+647 YAANAVFEK
-656 CTFKQTSSDAYNIWT
+656 CTFNQTSSAAYNIWT
-671 YGSKNITFS
+671 YGSTNITFND
-680 KCTFESAG
+680 CVFNCAG
-688 KAVLVYKENG
+688 KGVLIYNEGSINKEV
-698 TETYKATFNECK
+698 ATFNNCK
-710 FSASAPV
+710 FIATTPV
-717 EGKAAIEIDSS
+717 AGKAAIEIDSTYS
-728 LNPYEV
+728 EYEV
-734 YINNCTAEGFSTGTN
+734 HINGCTESGFDAGSV
-749 SGNSLWNNKKGDS
+749 SGNSLWNKKKGDK
-762 SNLKVVV
+762 KVEVFV
-769 DGIEQTL
+769 DGLQVL

>member
-1 MNKKLLKSFA
+1 
-11 AAAMSVLALACAKEQ
+11 
-26 VGPDEGA
+26 
-33 MVEATFDVDVPGVM
+33 
-47 ATKAI
+47 
-52 GDGMTAS
+52 MTAS

-67 EKSNPIEG
+67 ENLNPIEG

-100 NFVFWAQTPTEG
+100 NFVFWAQTPTVG
-112 YYEIDGTEGLKK
+112 YYEIDGIEGLKK
-124 ISANYADKNAN
+124 ISAKYEGKNAN

-148 TVNGPISESVILTRP
+148 IVNGSISESVTLTRP

-171 TGKIAAGPASKEL
+171 TGKLAAGSASKEL

-209 VVDGTESVVFASAAV
+209 VIDGTESVVFASAAV

-327 SQNMTLTKPLSL
+327 SQDMTLTKSLSL

-352 VTLTAELSGY
+352 VTLTAELSGHS
-362 NSKTISL
+362 SKTISL
-369 FNENINCTLSG
+369 FNENINCILSG
-380 DGIILGPTVKNASSS
+380 EGTILGPTVKNGQSS

-401 DNANNLVV
+401 DNTNNLVI

-441 GHFLASKDVDGGENP
+441 GHFIASKDVDGGDNP

-488 NIQDEYREHASVKI
+488 NIQDEYRDHASVKI

-548 EGTIPVVN
+548 KGTIPVVN

-566 ENATVVVPAGTFTAP
+566 ENATIVVPAGTFTAP
-581 ESVADGVTIEG
+581 ASVADGVTIEG
-592 VEGTVIDIPTAVAY
+592 VAGTVIDIPTAVAY
-606 HDKNLTFKKVT
+606 HNKNLTFKNVT
-617 MKSPNVNYT
+617 MKSPNANYT
-626 GVQHAASIKYEDC
+626 GIQHAASVKYVDC

-647 YATEAVYEN
+647 YAANAVFEK
-656 CTFKQTSSDAYNIWT
+656 CTFNQTSSAAYNIWT
-671 YGSKNITFS
+671 YGSTNITFND
-680 KCTFESAG
+680 CVFNCAG
-688 KAVLVYKENG
+688 KGVLIYNEGSINKEV
-698 TETYKATFNECK
+698 ATFNNCK
-710 FSASAPV
+710 FIATTPV
-717 EGKAAIEIDSS
+717 AGKAAIEIDSTFS
-728 LNPYEV
+728 EYEV
-734 YINNCTAEGFSTGTN
+734 HINGCTESGFDAGSV
-749 SGNSLWNNKKGDS
+749 SGNSLWNKKKG
-762 SNLKVVV
+762 NNKVEVFV
-769 DGIEQTL
+769 DGLQVL

>member
-1 MNKKLLKSFA
+1 MNKNLFKTFA
-11 AAAMSVLALACAKEQ
+11 IAAMAVLAGACAKESEQ
-26 VGPDEGA
+26 LAGPSN
-33 MVEATFDVDVPGVM
+33 VTFEISTPEI

-52 GDGMTAS
+52 GDGMTATK
-59 QLYYQVFD
+59 LYYQVFD
-67 EKSNPIEG
+67 AEGNVIDG
-75 LGVQTKKMNS
+75 LGVQNKDLVS
-85 GKTTVTFQ
+85 GKTTVSFQ
-93 LVKDQTY
+93 LIKDQTY
-100 NFVFWAQTPTEG
+100 NFIFWAQTPTEG

-124 ISANYADKNAN
+124 ISAKYADKNAN
-135 DENFDAFYAVEKL
+135 DENFDAFYAVEKF
-148 TVNGPISESVILTRP
+148 TVNGSISESVTLTRP

-171 TGKIAAGPASKEL
+171 TGKLAAGAASKEL
-184 DFDGAT
+184 DFEGAT
-190 STVTFKNVPTEF
+190 STVTFKNIPTEF

-282 IVGNLLLTGAQF
+282 IVGNLLLTGARF

-327 SQNMTLTKPLSL
+327 SQNMTLTKSLSL

-362 NSKTISL
+362 SSKTISL

-380 DGIILGPTVKNASSS
+380 DGTILGPTIKNGSSA

-401 DNANNLVV
+401 DNANNLVI
-409 DGNLTIA
+409 DGNLTVA
-416 GRNGTTAGHVDA
+416 GRNGTIAGNVDA

-441 GHFLASKDVDGGENP
+441 GHFIASKDVNGGENP
-456 AILLYSPNSY
+456 AILLYSPDSY
-466 RSELIINGGTFESVV
+466 RSELIINDGTFESVV

-488 NIQDEYREHASVKI
+488 NIQDEYRDHASVKI

-581 ESVADGVTIEG
+581 ASVADGVTIEG

-606 HDKNLTFKKVT
+606 HDKNLTFKNIT
-617 MKSPNVNYT
+617 MKSPNANYI
-626 GVQHAASIKYEDC
+626 GIQHAASVKYVDC
-639 TIEGQPFS
+639 TIEGMPFS
-647 YATEAVYEN
+647 YATQAVYEN
-656 CTFKQTSSDAYNIWT
+656 CTFKQTSNGSYNIWT
-671 YGSKNITFS
+671 YGSKNITFNN
-680 KCTFESAG
+680 CVFNCAG
-688 KAVLVYKENG
+688 KSVLIYNEGSISASIV
-698 TETYKATFNECK
+698 TFDKCK
-710 FSASAPV
+710 FVASESVA
-717 EGKAAIEIDSS
+717 GKAAIEIDSS
-728 LNPYEV
+728 FTSYEV
-734 YINNCTAEGFSTGTN
+734 YINDCTHDGFANGSV
-749 SGNSLWNNKKGDS
+749 SGNSLWNKKKGDKS
-762 SNLKVVV
+762 VKIVVNGTQV
-769 DGIEQTL
+769 L

>member
-1 MNKKLLKSFA
+1 MNTRLFKSFA
-11 AAAMSVLALACAKEQ
+11 AAALSVLAIACAKEQ
-26 VGPDEGA
+26 VGPGEGA
-33 MVEATFDVDVPGVM
+33 MVEATFNVDVPEVIG
-47 ATKAI
+47 TKAI
-52 GDGMTAS
+52 GDGLTAS
-59 QLYYQVFD
+59 KLYYQVFD
-67 EKSNPIEG
+67 EESNPIEG

-85 GKTTVTFQ
+85 GKTTVKFQ

-124 ISANYADKNAN
+124 ISAKYADKNAN
-135 DENFDAFYAVEKL
+135 DENFDAFYAVEKF
-148 TVNGPISESVILTRP
+148 TVNGSISESVTLTRP

-171 TGKIAAGPASKEL
+171 TGKLSAGAASKEL

-294 NVIVDPVFENEETMA
+294 NVVVDPVFENEETMA

-327 SQNMTLTKPLSL
+327 SQNMTLTKSLSL

-362 NSKTISL
+362 SSKAISL
-369 FNENINCTLSG
+369 FDENINCTLSG
-380 DGIILGPTVKNASSS
+380 DGTILGPTVKNGSSA

-401 DNANNLVV
+401 DNANNLVIG
-409 DGNLTIA
+409 GNLTVA
-416 GRNGTTAGHVDA
+416 GRNGTIAGNVDA

-441 GHFLASKDVDGGENP
+441 GHFIASKDVNGGENP
-456 AILLYSPNSY
+456 AILLYSPSSY

-488 NIQDEYREHASVKI
+488 NIQNEYRDHASVKI
-502 YGGTFIGF
+502 YGGTFICF

-556 QEGFKNAVAQ
+556 QEGFKNAVAK

-581 ESVADGVTIEG
+581 ASVADGVTIEG

-606 HDKNLTFKKVT
+606 HDKNLTFKNIT
-617 MKSPNVNYT
+617 MKFPNTNYI
-626 GVQHAASIKYEDC
+626 GIQHAANVKYVDC
-639 TIEGQPFS
+639 TIEGMPFS

-671 YGSKNITFS
+671 YGSKNITFNNCVFNCAGKS
-680 KCTFESAG
+680 VLIYNEGTLSAG
-688 KAVLVYKENG
+688 VVTLNK
-698 TETYKATFNECK
+698 CK
-710 FSASAPV
+710 LIASQPV

-728 LNPYEV
+728 FSSYEV
-734 YINNCTAEGFSTGTN
+734 NINDCTQEGFANGSV
-749 SGNSLWNNKKGDS
+749 SGNPLWNKKKGDKS
-762 SNLKVVV
+762 VKVFVNGSQV
-769 DGIEQTL
+769 L

>member
-1 MNKKLLKSFA
+1 MNKKLFKTFA

-26 VGPDEGA
+26 VGPGEGA
-33 MVEATFDVDVPGVM
+33 MVEATFSVDVPGVIG
-47 ATKAI
+47 TKAI

-67 EKSNPIEG
+67 ENLNPIEG

-85 GKTTVTFQ
+85 GKTIVTFQ

-100 NFVFWAQTPTEG
+100 NFVFWAQTPTVG
-112 YYEIDGTEGLKK
+112 YYEIDGIEGLKK
-124 ISANYADKNAN
+124 ISAKYEGKNAN

-148 TVNGPISESVILTRP
+148 IVNGSISESVTLTRP

-171 TGKIAAGPASKEL
+171 TGKLAAGSASKEL

-190 STVTFKNVPTEF
+190 TTVTFKNVPTEF

-209 VVDGTESVVFASAAV
+209 VIDGTESVVFASAAV

-327 SQNMTLTKPLSL
+327 SQDMTLTKSLSL

-362 NSKTISL
+362 SSKTISL

-380 DGIILGPTVKNASSS
+380 DGTILGPTVKNGQSS

-401 DNANNLVV
+401 DNTNNLVI

-441 GHFLASKDVDGGENP
+441 GHFIASKDVDGGDNP

-488 NIQDEYREHASVKI
+488 NIQDEYRDHASVKI

-566 ENATVVVPAGTFTAP
+566 ENATIVVPAGTFTAP
-581 ESVADGVTIEG
+581 ASVADGVTIEG
-592 VEGTVIDIPTAVAY
+592 VAGTVIDIPTAVAY
-606 HDKNLTFKKVT
+606 HNKNLTFKNVT
-617 MKSPNVNYT
+617 MKSPNANYT
-626 GVQHAASIKYEDC
+626 GIQHAASIKYVDC

-647 YATEAVYEN
+647 YAANAVFEK
-656 CTFKQTSSDAYNIWT
+656 CTFNQTSSAAYNIWT
-671 YGSKNITFS
+671 YGSTNITFND
-680 KCTFESAG
+680 CVFNCAG
-688 KAVLVYKENG
+688 KGVLIYNEGSINKEV
-698 TETYKATFNECK
+698 ATFNNCK
-710 FSASAPV
+710 FIATTPV
-717 EGKAAIEIDSS
+717 TGKAAIEIDSTFS
-728 LNPYEV
+728 EYEV
-734 YINNCTAEGFSTGTN
+734 HINGCIESGFDAGSV
-749 SGNSLWNNKKGDS
+749 SGNSLWNKKKG
-762 SNLKVVV
+762 NNKVEVFV
-769 DGIEQTL
+769 DGLQVL

>member
-11 AAAMSVLALACAKEQ
+11 AAAMSVLALACAKEPVTGDGQ
-26 VGPDEGA
+26 T
-33 MVEATFDVDVPGVM
+33 VEATFDVDVPGVM

-75 LGVQTKKMNS
+75 LGVQTKIMNS

-327 SQNMTLTKPLSL
+327 SQDMTLTKSLSL
-339 TKSTTTEIVIGKD
+339 AKSTTTEIVIGKD

-362 NSKTISL
+362 SSKTISL

-380 DGIILGPTVKNASSS
+380 DGTILGPTVKNGQSS

-401 DNANNLVV
+401 DNTNNLVI

-441 GHFLASKDVDGGENP
+441 GHFIASKDVDGGDNP

-488 NIQDEYREHASVKI
+488 NIQDEYRDHASVKI

-566 ENATVVVPAGTFTAP
+566 ENATIVVPAGTFTAP
-581 ESVADGVTIEG
+581 ASVADGVTIEG
-592 VEGTVIDIPTAVAY
+592 VAGTVIDIPTAVAY
-606 HDKNLTFKKVT
+606 HNKNLTFKNVT
-617 MKSPNVNYT
+617 MKSPNANYT
-626 GVQHAASIKYEDC
+626 GIQHAASIKYVDC

-647 YATEAVYEN
+647 YAANAVFEK
-656 CTFKQTSSDAYNIWT
+656 CTFNQTSSAAYNIWT
-671 YGSKNITFS
+671 YGSTNITFND
-680 KCTFESAG
+680 CVFNCAG
-688 KAVLVYKENG
+688 KGVLIYNEGSINKEV
-698 TETYKATFNECK
+698 ATFNNCK
-710 FSASAPV
+710 FIATTPV
-717 EGKAAIEIDSS
+717 AGKAAIEIDSTFS
-728 LNPYEV
+728 EYEV
-734 YINNCTAEGFSTGTN
+734 HINGCTESGFDAGSV
-749 SGNSLWNNKKGDS
+749 SGNSLWNKKKG
-762 SNLKVVV
+762 NNKVEVFV
-769 DGIEQTL
+769 DGLQVL

>member
-11 AAAMSVLALACAKEQ
+11 AAAMSVLAIACAKEPVTGDGQ
-26 VGPDEGA
+26 T
-33 MVEATFDVDVPGVM
+33 VEATFDVDVPGVM

-135 DENFDAFYAVEKL
+135 DENFDAFYSVEKL
-148 TVNGPISESVILTRP
+148 TVNGPISESVTLTRP

-171 TGKIAAGPASKEL
+171 TGKLAAGPASKEL

-617 MKSPNVNYT
+617 VKSPNDNYI
-626 GVQHAASIKYEDC
+626 GIQHAAAIKYENC
-639 TIEGQPFS
+639 VIEGQPFS
-647 YATEAVYEN
+647 YAANAVFEK
-656 CTFKQTSSDAYNIWT
+656 CTFNQTSSAAYNIWT
-671 YGSKNITFS
+671 YGSTNITFND
-680 KCTFESAG
+680 CVFNCAG
-688 KAVLVYKENG
+688 KAVLIYNEGAINKEV
-698 TETYKATFNECK
+698 ATFNNCK
-710 FSASAPV
+710 FIATTPV
-717 EGKAAIEIDSS
+717 TGKAAIEIDSTYS
-728 LNPYEV
+728 EYEV
-734 YINNCTAEGFSTGTN
+734 HINGCTESGFDAGSV
-749 SGNSLWNNKKGDS
+749 SGNSLWNKKKG
-762 SNLKVVV
+762 NNKVEVFV
-769 DGIEQTL
+769 DGLQVL

>member
-1 MNKKLLKSFA
+1 MNKKLVKTFA
-11 AAAMSVLALACAKEQ
+11 AAAMSVLAIACAKEQ
-26 VGPDEGA
+26 VGPDGGGL
-33 MVEATFDVDVPGVM
+33 VEATFNVDVPEAIG
-47 ATKAI
+47 TKAI
-52 GDGMTAS
+52 GDGLTAS
-59 QLYYQVFD
+59 KLYYQVFD
-67 EKSNPIEG
+67 EESNPIEG

-124 ISANYADKNAN
+124 ISAKYADKNAN
-135 DENFDAFYAVEKL
+135 DENFDAFYAVEKF
-148 TVNGPISESVILTRP
+148 TVNGSISESVTLTRP

-171 TGKIAAGPASKEL
+171 TGKLAAGSASKEL

-209 VVDGTESVVFASAAV
+209 VVDGTVSVVFASAAV

-327 SQNMTLTKPLSL
+327 SQDMTLTKTLSL

-362 NSKTISL
+362 SSKAISL

-380 DGIILGPTVKNASSS
+380 DGTILGPTIKNGSSA

-401 DNANNLVV
+401 DNANNLVI
-409 DGNLTIA
+409 DGNLTVA
-416 GRNGTTAGHVDA
+416 GRNGTIAGNVDA

-441 GHFLASKDVDGGENP
+441 GHFIASKDVNGGENP
-456 AILLYSPNSY
+456 AILLYSPSSY
-466 RSELIINGGTFESVV
+466 RSELIINDGTFESVV

-566 ENATVVVPAGTFTAP
+566 ENATIVVPAGTFTAP
-581 ESVADGVTIEG
+581 ASVADGVTIEG

-606 HDKNLTFKKVT
+606 HDKNLTFKNIT
-617 MKSPNVNYT
+617 MKSPNTNYI
-626 GVQHAASIKYEDC
+626 GIQHAASVKYVDC
-639 TIEGQPFS
+639 TIEGMPFS

-671 YGSKNITFS
+671 YGSKNITFNNCVFNCAGKS
-680 KCTFESAG
+680 VLIYNEGTLSAG
-688 KAVLVYKENG
+688 VVTLNK
-698 TETYKATFNECK
+698 CK
-710 FSASAPV
+710 LIASQPV

-728 LNPYEV
+728 FSSYEV
-734 YINNCTAEGFSTGTN
+734 NINDCTQEGFANGSV
-749 SGNSLWNNKKGDS
+749 SGNPLWNKKKGDKS
-762 SNLKVVV
+762 VKVFVNGSQV
-769 DGIEQTL
+769 L

>member
-11 AAAMSVLALACAKEQ
+11 AAAMSVLAIACAKEPVTGDGQ
-26 VGPDEGA
+26 T
-33 MVEATFDVDVPGVM
+33 VEATFDVDVPGVM

-148 TVNGPISESVILTRP
+148 TVNGPISESVTLTRP

-171 TGKIAAGPASKEL
+171 TGKLAAGPASKEL

-380 DGIILGPTVKNASSS
+380 DGIILGPTVKNGSSS

-416 GRNGTTAGHVDA
+416 GRNGTIADHVDA

-441 GHFLASKDVDGGENP
+441 GHFIASKDVDGGENP

-488 NIQDEYREHASVKI
+488 NIQDEDRDHASVKI

-617 MKSPNVNYT
+617 MKSPNVNYI
-626 GVQHAASIKYEDC
+626 GIQHAAAIKYENC
-639 TIEGQPFS
+639 VIEGQPFS
-647 YATEAVYEN
+647 YAANAVFEK
-656 CTFKQTSSDAYNIWT
+656 CTFNQTSPDAYNIWT
-671 YGSKNITFS
+671 YGSTNITFND
-680 KCTFESAG
+680 CVFNCAG
-688 KAVLVYKENG
+688 KAVLIYNEGAINKEV
-698 TETYKATFNECK
+698 ATFNNCK
-710 FSASAPV
+710 FVATTQV
-717 EGKAAIEIDSS
+717 TGKAAIEIDSTYS
-728 LNPYEV
+728 EYEV
-734 YINNCTAEGFSTGTN
+734 HINGCTESGFDAGSV
-749 SGNSLWNNKKGDS
+749 SGNSLWNKKKG
-762 SNLKVVV
+762 NNKVDVFV
-769 DGIEQTL
+769 DGLQVL

>member
-11 AAAMSVLALACAKEQ
+11 AAAMSVLAIACAKEPVTGDGQ
-26 VGPDEGA
+26 T
-33 MVEATFDVDVPGVM
+33 VEATFDVDVPGVM
-47 ATKAI
+47 STKAI

-67 EKSNPIEG
+67 EESNPIEG

-85 GKTTVTFQ
+85 GKTTVKFQ

-124 ISANYADKNAN
+124 ISAKYADKNAN
-135 DENFDAFYAVEKL
+135 DENFDAFYAVEKF
-148 TVNGPISESVILTRP
+148 TVNGSISESVTLTRP

-171 TGKIAAGPASKEL
+171 TGKLAAGSASKEL

-327 SQNMTLTKPLSL
+327 SQNTTLTKSLSL

-362 NSKTISL
+362 SSKAISL
-369 FNENINCTLSG
+369 FDENINCTLSG
-380 DGIILGPTVKNASSS
+380 DGTILGPTVKNGSSA

-401 DNANNLVV
+401 DNANNLVIG
-409 DGNLTIA
+409 GNLTVA
-416 GRNGTTAGHVDA
+416 GRNGTIAGNVDA

-441 GHFLASKDVDGGENP
+441 GHFIASKDVNGGENP
-456 AILLYSPNSY
+456 AILLYSPSSY

-488 NIQDEYREHASVKI
+488 NIQNEYRDHASVKI

-556 QEGFKNAVAQ
+556 QEGFKNAVAK

-581 ESVADGVTIEG
+581 ASVADGVTIEG

-617 MKSPNVNYT
+617 VKSPNDNYI
-626 GVQHAASIKYEDC
+626 GIQHAAAIKYENC
-639 TIEGQPFS
+639 VIEGQPFS
-647 YATEAVYEN
+647 YAANAVFEK
-656 CTFKQTSSDAYNIWT
+656 CTFNQTSSAAYNIWT
-671 YGSKNITFS
+671 YGSTNITFND
-680 KCTFESAG
+680 CVFNCAG
-688 KAVLVYKENG
+688 KAVLIYNEGTINKEV
-698 TETYKATFNECK
+698 ATFNNCK
-710 FSASAPV
+710 FIATTPV
-717 EGKAAIEIDSS
+717 TGKAAIEIDSTYS
-728 LNPYEV
+728 EYEV
-734 YINNCTAEGFSTGTN
+734 HINGCTESGFDAGSV
-749 SGNSLWNNKKGDS
+749 SGNSLWNKKKG
-762 SNLKVVV
+762 NNKVEVFV
-769 DGIEQTL
+769 DGLQVL

>member
-1 MNKKLLKSFA
+1 MSTKLFNAFA
-11 AAAMSVLALACAKEQ
+11 AAAMAVLALACAKEPVTGDGQ
-26 VGPDEGA
+26 T
-33 MVEATFDVDVPGVM
+33 VEATFDVDVPGVM

-85 GKTTVTFQ
+85 GQTTVTFQ

-135 DENFDAFYAVEKL
+135 DENFDAFYSVEKL
-148 TVNGPISESVILTRP
+148 TVNGPISESVTLTRP

-171 TGKIAAGPASKEL
+171 TGKLAAGPASKEL

-617 MKSPNVNYT
+617 VKSPNDNYI
-626 GVQHAASIKYEDC
+626 GIQHAAAIKYENC
-639 TIEGQPFS
+639 VIEGQPFS
-647 YATEAVYEN
+647 YAANAVFEK
-656 CTFKQTSSDAYNIWT
+656 CTFNQTSSAAYNIWT
-671 YGSKNITFS
+671 YSSTNITFND
-680 KCTFESAG
+680 CVFNCAG
-688 KAVLVYKENG
+688 KAVLIYNEGAINKEV
-698 TETYKATFNECK
+698 ATFNNCK
-710 FSASAPV
+710 FIATTPV
-717 EGKAAIEIDSS
+717 TGKAAIEIDSTYS
-728 LNPYEV
+728 EYEV
-734 YINNCTAEGFSTGTN
+734 HINGCTESGFDAGSV
-749 SGNSLWNNKKGDS
+749 SGNSLWNKKKG
-762 SNLKVVV
+762 NNKVEVFV
-769 DGIEQTL
+769 DGLQVL

>member
-1 MNKKLLKSFA
+1 MNTRLFKSFA
-11 AAAMSVLALACAKEQ
+11 AAALSVLAIACAKEQ
-26 VGPDEGA
+26 VGPGEGA

-47 ATKAI
+47 STKAI

-67 EKSNPIEG
+67 EESNPIEG

-85 GKTTVTFQ
+85 GKTTVKFQ

-124 ISANYADKNAN
+124 ISAKYADKNAN
-135 DENFDAFYAVEKL
+135 DENFDAFYAVEKF
-148 TVNGPISESVILTRP
+148 TVNGSISESVTLTRP

-171 TGKIAAGPASKEL
+171 TGKLAAGSASKEL

-209 VVDGTESVVFASAAV
+209 VVDGTESVVFASASV

-327 SQNMTLTKPLSL
+327 SQNMTLTKSLSL

-362 NSKTISL
+362 SSKAISL
-369 FNENINCTLSG
+369 FDENINCILSG
-380 DGIILGPTVKNASSS
+380 DGTILGPTVKNGSSA

-401 DNANNLVV
+401 DNANNLVIG
-409 DGNLTIA
+409 GNLTVA
-416 GRNGTTAGHVDA
+416 GRNGTIAGNVDA

-441 GHFLASKDVDGGENP
+441 GHFIASKDVNGGENP
-456 AILLYSPNSY
+456 AILLYSPSSY

-488 NIQDEYREHASVKI
+488 NIQNEYRDHASVKI

-556 QEGFKNAVAQ
+556 QEGFKNAVAK

-581 ESVADGVTIEG
+581 ASVADGVTIEG

-606 HDKNLTFKKVT
+606 HDKNLTFKNIT
-617 MKSPNVNYT
+617 MKFPNTNYI
-626 GVQHAASIKYEDC
+626 GIQHAANVKYVDC
-639 TIEGQPFS
+639 TIEGMPFS

-671 YGSKNITFS
+671 YGSKNITFNNCVFNCAGKS
-680 KCTFESAG
+680 VLIYNEGTLSAG
-688 KAVLVYKENG
+688 VVTLNK
-698 TETYKATFNECK
+698 CK
-710 FSASAPV
+710 LIASQPV

-728 LNPYEV
+728 FSSYEV
-734 YINNCTAEGFSTGTN
+734 NINDCTQEGFANGSV
-749 SGNSLWNNKKGDS
+749 SGNPLWNKKKGDKS
-762 SNLKVVV
+762 VKVFVNGSQV
-769 DGIEQTL
+769 L

>member
-1 MNKKLLKSFA
+1 MSTKLFNAFA
-11 AAAMSVLALACAKEQ
+11 AAAMAVLALACAKEPVTGDGQ
-26 VGPDEGA
+26 T
-33 MVEATFDVDVPGVM
+33 VEATFDVDVPGVM

-135 DENFDAFYAVEKL
+135 DENFDAFYSVEKL
-148 TVNGPISESVILTRP
+148 TVNGPISESVTLTRP

-171 TGKIAAGPASKEL
+171 TGKLAAGPASKEL

-617 MKSPNVNYT
+617 VKSPNDNYI
-626 GVQHAASIKYEDC
+626 GIQHAAAIKYENC
-639 TIEGQPFS
+639 VIEGQPFS
-647 YATEAVYEN
+647 YAANAVFEK
-656 CTFKQTSSDAYNIWT
+656 CTFNQPSSAAYNIWT
-671 YGSKNITFS
+671 YSSTNITFND
-680 KCTFESAG
+680 CVFNCAG
-688 KAVLVYKENG
+688 KAVLIYNEGAINKEV
-698 TETYKATFNECK
+698 ATFNNCK
-710 FSASAPV
+710 FIATTPV
-717 EGKAAIEIDSS
+717 TGKAAIEIDSTYS
-728 LNPYEV
+728 EYEV
-734 YINNCTAEGFSTGTN
+734 HINGCTESGFDAGSV
-749 SGNSLWNNKKGDS
+749 SGISLWNKKKG
-762 SNLKVVV
+762 NNKVEVFV
-769 DGIEQTL
+769 DGLQVL

>member
-1 MNKKLLKSFA
+1 MNKKLLKTFA
-11 AAAMSVLALACAKEQ
+11 AAAMSVLAIACAKEPVTGDGQ
-26 VGPDEGA
+26 T
-33 MVEATFDVDVPGVM
+33 VEATFDVDVPGVM

-617 MKSPNVNYT
+617 MKSPNVNYI
-626 GVQHAASIKYEDC
+626 GIQHAAAIKYENC
-639 TIEGQPFS
+639 VIEGQPFS
-647 YATEAVYEN
+647 YAANAVFEK
-656 CTFKQTSSDAYNIWT
+656 CTFNQTSPDAYNIWT
-671 YGSKNITFS
+671 YGSTNITFND
-680 KCTFESAG
+680 CVFNCAG
-688 KAVLVYKENG
+688 KAVLIYNEGAINKEV
-698 TETYKATFNECK
+698 ATFNNCK
-710 FSASAPV
+710 FVATTPV
-717 EGKAAIEIDSS
+717 TGKAAIEIDSTYS
-728 LNPYEV
+728 EYEV
-734 YINNCTAEGFSTGTN
+734 HINGCTESGFDAGSV
-749 SGNSLWNNKKGDS
+749 SGNSLWNKKKG
-762 SNLKVVV
+762 NNKVDVFV
-769 DGIEQTL
+769 DGLQVL